1 MGKTKKINL
10 AKAIH
15 NKNCLGFVF
24 RFKNGRW
31 YYQNDNDLG
40 LDLESIDFEQPL
52 VKKIYIY
59 KRFYVYQVRGGYEPT
74 PVDTNA
80 TYKEMVALVK
90 ECHRHF
96 IPLTEKD
103 EKYIKRYWG
112 Y

>member
-1 MGKTKKINL
+1 MANKKINL
-10 AKAIH
+10 AKVIN

-52 VKKIYIY
+52 IKKIYIY
-59 KRFYVYQVRGGYEPT
+59 KNYYVYQVRGCSDAS
-74 PVDTNA
+74 VADANA
-80 TYKEMVALVK
+80 TYAQLIALIK

-96 IPLTEKD
+96 IPLTKQD
-103 EKYIKRYWG
+103 EKHLRNYWG

>member
-1 MGKTKKINL
+1 MKKINL
-10 AKAIH
+10 AKSI
-15 NKNCLGFVF
+15 NNVNCLGFVF

-59 KRFYVYQVRGGYEPT
+59 KRFYVYQVRGYNTDPL
-74 PVDTNA
+74 PADTNA
-80 TYKEMVALVK
+80 TYSQMIALAK

-103 EKYIKRYWG
+103 NKILKKYWG
-112 Y
+112 D